1 MMNKKLVLTLGT
13 LTVAGVFGFGIYQ
26 SEAAPVDSTLSTEEV
41 SRLIQ
46 SQYPGTITEME
57 IDKEF
62 NKVIYEVEIQGDGVE
77 YELELDGDTGE
88 VLKEK
93 QSENDDRDD
102 NYNYSEEP
110 TNGSDVNSKV
120 IGDEKARKIALE
132 NFNGTVTDFELD
144 EDDNQLIYEIEVKN
158 SNKEAE
164 FEIDAI
170 TGEIIEMEIDKD

>member
-1 MMNKKLVLTLGT
+1 MNKKLVLTLGT

-26 SEAAPVDSTLSTEEV
+26 SEAAPVDPTLSTEEV
-41 SRLIQ
+41 SQLIQ
-46 SQYPGTITEME
+46 NQYPGTITEME
-57 IDKEF
+57 RDNEF
-62 NKVIYEVEIQGDGVE
+62 NKVIYEVEVQGDGVE

-93 QSENDDRDD
+93 QSENVDRDD
-102 NYNYSEEP
+102 DNHLEEP
-110 TNGSDVNSKV
+110 TNGANVNSEV

-132 NFNGTVTDFELD
+132 NFDGTVTDLELD
-144 EDDNQLIYEIEVKN
+144 IDDNQLIYEIDVKN

-170 TGEIIEMEIDKD
+170 TGEIMEMEIDKD